1 MALAGNKDDK
11 YEHQEVS
18 ENEAKMFA
26 KEINAI
32 FQKTSAKQSRG
43 VDELFKLIAQ
53 KYIDPNTENLTNLT
67 NDELKKRGQ
76 KLKVNGSDTN
86 EQSKKNS
93 CIYALLFELFDL
105 VHLPVG
111 LTNCVLEVEVAH
123 QLVAERPAAC

>member
-86 EQSKKNS
+86 EQSKKKCCGN
-93 CIYALLFELFDL
+93 
-105 VHLPVG
+105 
-111 LTNCVLEVEVAH
+111 
-123 QLVAERPAAC
+123 